1 MGRPRAFDESE
12 ALERALQLFWRH
24 GYESSSL
31 EQLLAATGL
40 SKSSFYH
47 SFGSKAE
54 LFAAALEIYQDG
66 QAAEI
71 ARRLEA
77 EADPKR
83 ALEQLIQ
90 SFTRA
95 GAGQEK
101 AWGCLTCNTAVELAP
116 HDGAIAKLVAGHH
129 RRLEKI
135 FEDAFKRAQ
144 KAGQMTR
151 THDPRALASFIVAS
165 LSGLQVLIRA
175 GAERRRIDS
184 AAKIALAAIG

>member
-1 MGRPRAFDESE
+1 MGRPRGFDQSE
-12 ALERALQLFWRH
+12 ALKRALQLFWRK

-66 QAAEI
+66 QATEI
-71 ARRLEA
+71 AERLEA
-77 EADPKR
+77 EADPKQ
-83 ALEQLIQ
+83 ALKQLIA
-90 SFTRA
+90 SFTRPAA
-95 GAGQEK
+95 GEEQ

-116 HDGAIAKLVAGHH
+116 HEPRIAKLVADHQ

-135 FEDAFKRAQ
+135 FASAFRNAQ
-144 KAGQMTR
+144 KDKRMALS
-151 THDPRALASFIVAS
+151 HDARALASFVVAA
-165 LSGLQVLIRA
+165 LSGLQVLARA
-175 GAERRRIDS
+175 GAERKRIDS
-184 AAKIALAAIG
+184 AARIALDALD